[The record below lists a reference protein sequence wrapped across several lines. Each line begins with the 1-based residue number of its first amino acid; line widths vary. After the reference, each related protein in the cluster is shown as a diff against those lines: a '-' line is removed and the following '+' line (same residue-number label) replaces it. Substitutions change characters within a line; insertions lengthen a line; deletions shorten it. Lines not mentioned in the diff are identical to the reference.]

1 MPYWSK
7 GEGIPTVDHDS
18 EGQGVFCCQGLLL
31 DHTLDEEVIDISGWH
46 ADQMANCGGG
56 AVGMLGGVGHYPQ

>member
-1 MPYWSK
+1 MDLD
-7 GEGIPTVDHDS
+7 G

-31 DHTLDEEVIDISGWH
+31 DHTLDEEVIDIAGWH

-56 AVGMLGGVGHYPQ
+56 AVGMLSGVGHYPQ